1 MWSQLLPTGHLCAL
15 FVRTK
20 ITFVTDG
27 TCVFNTMPTWYHFC
41 NYVSEVKKTSKQ
53 VTINRYRI
61 MNSKLTKDMTD
72 YCCHGSDTLQTACEK
87 RGLNA
92 DDVLA
97 KLDGKEVAAGG
108 APDFANWPLDLLLD
122 YVLKKHHRNFH
133 LHHEE
138 LMQLVSKVASVHGV
152 RHPEL
157 LDVRDAAAA
166 SFEELD
172 SHFAKEENILF
183 PQLYEMYRAQEENR
197 PAAPCHCGT
206 IANPIR
212 QMMLEHDATGEM
224 WEHITELTHDFET
237 PADGCTS
244 YHLMNQQ
251 LRQFFFDLKE
261 HISLE
266 NNLIFPGFLQMEQQG
281 E

>member
-1 MWSQLLPTGHLCAL
+1 
-15 FVRTK
+15 
-20 ITFVTDG
+20 
-27 TCVFNTMPTWYHFC
+27 
-41 NYVSEVKKTSKQ
+41 
-53 VTINRYRI
+53 
-61 MNSKLTKDMTD
+61 
-72 YCCHGSDTLQTACEK
+72 
-87 RGLNA
+87 
-92 DDVLA
+92 
-97 KLDGKEVAAGG
+97 
-108 APDFANWPLDLLLD
+108 
-122 YVLKKHHRNFH
+122 
-133 LHHEE
+133 
-138 LMQLVSKVASVHGV
+138 MQLVSKVASVHGA

-157 LDVRDAAAA
+157 LDVRDAVAA

-183 PQLYEMYRAQEENR
+183 PQLYEMYHAQEEGR

-224 WEHITELTHDFET
+224 WEHITELTHNFET
-237 PADGCTS
+237 PADGCAS

-251 LRQFFFDLKE
+251 LRQFFLDLKE

-266 NNLIFPGFLQMEQQG
+266 NNLIFPGFLRMEKQG

>member
-61 MNSKLTKDMTD
+61 MNSKLTKDMTVGSIVAEDFNRAQTLEQMGID

-97 KLDGKEVAAGG
+97 
-108 APDFANWPLDLLLD
+108 
-122 YVLKKHHRNFH
+122 
-133 LHHEE
+133 
-138 LMQLVSKVASVHGV
+138 
-152 RHPEL
+152 
-157 LDVRDAAAA
+157 
-166 SFEELD
+166 
-172 SHFAKEENILF
+172 
-183 PQLYEMYRAQEENR
+183 
-197 PAAPCHCGT
+197 
-206 IANPIR
+206 
-212 QMMLEHDATGEM
+212 
-224 WEHITELTHDFET
+224 
-237 PADGCTS
+237 
-244 YHLMNQQ
+244 
-251 LRQFFFDLKE
+251 
-261 HISLE
+261 
-266 NNLIFPGFLQMEQQG
+266 
-281 E
+281 

>member
-61 MNSKLTKDMTD
+61 MNSKLTKDMTVGSIVAEDFNRAQTLEQMGID

-166 SFEELD
+166 SF
-172 SHFAKEENILF
+172 
-183 PQLYEMYRAQEENR
+183 
-197 PAAPCHCGT
+197 
-206 IANPIR
+206 
-212 QMMLEHDATGEM
+212 
-224 WEHITELTHDFET
+224 
-237 PADGCTS
+237 
-244 YHLMNQQ
+244 
-251 LRQFFFDLKE
+251 
-261 HISLE
+261 
-266 NNLIFPGFLQMEQQG
+266 
-281 E
+281 

>member
-1 MWSQLLPTGHLCAL
+1 
-15 FVRTK
+15 
-20 ITFVTDG
+20 
-27 TCVFNTMPTWYHFC
+27 
-41 NYVSEVKKTSKQ
+41 
-53 VTINRYRI
+53 
-61 MNSKLTKDMTD
+61 MNSKLTKDMTVGSIVAEDFNRAQTLEQMGID

-87 RGLNA
+87 KGLNA

-97 KLDGKEVAAGG
+97 KLDGKEVATGG

-122 YVLKKHHRNFH
+122 YVLKKD
-133 LHHEE
+133 
-138 LMQLVSKVASVHGV
+138 
-152 RHPEL
+152 L
-157 LDVRDAAAA
+157 LDVRDAVAA

-183 PQLYEMYRAQEENR
+183 PQLYEMYHAQEEGR

-224 WEHITELTHDFET
+224 WEHITELTHNFET
-237 PADGCTS
+237 PSDGCAS

-251 LRQFFFDLKE
+251 LRKFFLDLKE

>member
-1 MWSQLLPTGHLCAL
+1 
-15 FVRTK
+15 
-20 ITFVTDG
+20 
-27 TCVFNTMPTWYHFC
+27 
-41 NYVSEVKKTSKQ
+41 
-53 VTINRYRI
+53 
-61 MNSKLTKDMTD
+61 MNSKLTKDMTVGSIVAEDFNRAQTLEQMGID

-87 RGLNA
+87 KGLNA

-122 YVLKKHHRNFH
+122 YVLKKH
-133 LHHEE
+133 L
-138 LMQLVSKVASVHGV
+138 
-152 RHPEL
+152 
-157 LDVRDAAAA
+157 RDAVAA

-183 PQLYEMYRAQEENR
+183 PQLYEMYHAQEEGR

-224 WEHITELTHDFET
+224 WEHITELTHNFET
-237 PADGCTS
+237 PADGCAS

-251 LRQFFFDLKE
+251 LRQFFLDLKE

>member
-1 MWSQLLPTGHLCAL
+1 
-15 FVRTK
+15 
-20 ITFVTDG
+20 
-27 TCVFNTMPTWYHFC
+27 
-41 NYVSEVKKTSKQ
+41 
-53 VTINRYRI
+53 
-61 MNSKLTKDMTD
+61 
-72 YCCHGSDTLQTACEK
+72 
-87 RGLNA
+87 
-92 DDVLA
+92 
-97 KLDGKEVAAGG
+97 
-108 APDFANWPLDLLLD
+108 
-122 YVLKKHHRNFH
+122 
-133 LHHEE
+133 
-138 LMQLVSKVASVHGV
+138 MQLVSKVASVHGV

-157 LDVRDAAAA
+157 LDVRDAVAA

-183 PQLYEMYRAQEENR
+183 PQLYEMYHAQEEGR

-224 WEHITELTHDFET
+224 WEH
-237 PADGCTS
+237 
-244 YHLMNQQ
+244 QQ
-251 LRQFFFDLKE
+251 LRQFFLDLKE

>member
-1 MWSQLLPTGHLCAL
+1 
-15 FVRTK
+15 
-20 ITFVTDG
+20 
-27 TCVFNTMPTWYHFC
+27 
-41 NYVSEVKKTSKQ
+41 
-53 VTINRYRI
+53 
-61 MNSKLTKDMTD
+61 MNSKLTKDMTVGSIVAENFNRAQTLEQMGID

-97 KLDGKEVAAGG
+97 KLDGKEAVAGG

-133 LHHEE
+133 LHHEA
-138 LMQLVSKVASVHGV
+138 LMQLVSKVASVHGA

-157 LDVRDAAAA
+157 LDVRDAVAA

-183 PQLYEMYRAQEENR
+183 PQLYEMYHAQEEGR

-251 LRQFFFDLKE
+251 LRQFFLDLKE

-266 NNLIFPGFLQMEQQG
+266 NNLIFPGFLRMEQQG

>member
-1 MWSQLLPTGHLCAL
+1 
-15 FVRTK
+15 
-20 ITFVTDG
+20 
-27 TCVFNTMPTWYHFC
+27 
-41 NYVSEVKKTSKQ
+41 
-53 VTINRYRI
+53 
-61 MNSKLTKDMTD
+61 
-72 YCCHGSDTLQTACEK
+72 
-87 RGLNA
+87 
-92 DDVLA
+92 
-97 KLDGKEVAAGG
+97 
-108 APDFANWPLDLLLD
+108 
-122 YVLKKHHRNFH
+122 
-133 LHHEE
+133 
-138 LMQLVSKVASVHGV
+138 MQLVSKVASVHGV

-251 LRQFFFDLKE
+251 LRQFFLDLKE

>member
-61 MNSKLTKDMTD
+61 I

-212 QMMLEHDATGEM
+212 QMMLEHDATDTRLRDTGRRLHLLSSHEPAAPSVLLRSQGAHLTGEQS
-224 WEHITELTHDFET
+224 HLSGI
-237 PADGCTS
+237 PANGATGRVIDNYRRRRLGT
-244 YHLMNQQ
+244 Y
-251 LRQFFFDLKE
+251 
-261 HISLE
+261 
-266 NNLIFPGFLQMEQQG
+266 P
-281 E
+281 